1 VKLSGMDFIPG
12 DGKGLCFENAPETR
26 DMPEADQSD
35 GNTKIRR
42 CPSYAYVNPEHV
54 STGGNRKRSEG
65 AE

>member
-42 CPSYAYVNPEHV
+42 CPSYAYVNP
-54 STGGNRKRSEG
+54 
-65 AE
+65 